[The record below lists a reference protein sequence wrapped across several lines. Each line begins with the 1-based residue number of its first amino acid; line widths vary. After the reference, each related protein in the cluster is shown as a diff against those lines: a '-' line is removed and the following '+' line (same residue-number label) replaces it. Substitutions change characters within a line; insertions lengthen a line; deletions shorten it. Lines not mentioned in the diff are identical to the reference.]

1 MNDFSTTAFLIER
14 LPELGQKTLE
24 HLFLTCFS
32 TFLATVIGLPL
43 GIWIVRNARIRG
55 WVLGAVGVL
64 QTMPS
69 LAMLAFLLPFFG
81 IGVAPALAALTLYA
95 LLPIVRNTYTGIQG
109 VPGDILE
116 AADGLGFT
124 SGQRLRLIELPL
136 ALPVILA
143 GIRTAMVIG
152 VGIAALSAFIGAGGL
167 GDFIVRGLAQTNN
180 PLILLGAIPSAIL
193 ALTLDYGIGI
203 IERLADR
210 KQRSGAGSGPLIV
223 FSTAAA
229 CLIAALTLTYIHMKT
244 DLFRSSKQPVIRIG
258 AKNFSEQFIL
268 GEMMAQ
274 IIEDK
279 TSLDVDRR
287 FNLGGTMIC
296 HEALI
301 HGEIDLYAE
310 YTGTALLSILHEDG
324 AIAPEN
330 VYSFVKNIYREKF
343 DCLWLAPLGFNNTYA
358 ITVRSQDALAKGWRT
373 ISDLAPAAG
382 SLRLGIQAE
391 FYERPDGYPGLKNA
405 YSLDFAEVRE
415 LDPGLVYGAIAQG
428 EVDVISA
435 FATDGRI
442 AAYRLTPLIDDKT
455 FFPPYHCAP
464 LIRGEIAR
472 RHPEVLDALAL
483 LADALDE
490 DAMRRLNY
498 RVDEENRSTV
508 SVAQGF
514 LREQNLLAAP

>member
-24 HLFLTCFS
+24 HLFLTGFS
-32 TFLATVIGLPL
+32 TFLATVVGLPL
-43 GIWIVRNARIRG
+43 GIWIVRNTRVRG
-55 WVLGAVGVL
+55 WVLGAAGVM

-69 LAMLAFLLPFFG
+69 LALLAFLLPFFG
-81 IGVAPALAALTLYA
+81 IGVTPALIALTLYA

-109 VPGDILE
+109 VPDDILE

-124 SGQRLRLIELPL
+124 PGQRLRLIELPL

-193 ALTLDYGIGI
+193 ALTLDYGVGI

-210 KQRSGAGSGPLIV
+210 KQRFGGRLPIIV
-223 FSTAAA
+223 FSSTAA
-229 CLIAALTLTYIHMKT
+229 CLIAVLSLLYINMKT
-244 DLFRSSKQPVIRIG
+244 DLFHTSDQPTIRIG

-268 GEMMAQ
+268 GEMMALL
-274 IIEDK
+274 IEDK
-279 TSLDVDRR
+279 TGLTVDRR

-301 HGEIDLYAE
+301 HGEIDLYPE
-310 YTGTALLSILHEDG
+310 YTGTALLSILHETG
-324 AIAPEN
+324 TVAPEN
-330 VYSFVKNIYREKF
+330 VFNFVEKAYREKF
-343 DCLWLAPLGFNNTYA
+343 DCLWLSPFGFNNTYA
-358 ITVRSQDALAKGWRT
+358 VTVRSQDARAKGWRT
-373 ISDLAPAAG
+373 ISDLAPAAD
-382 SLRLGIQAE
+382 SLRLGVQAE

-405 YSLDFAEVRE
+405 YSLAFAEVRE
-415 LDPGLVYGAIAQG
+415 LDPGLVYSAIAQG

-442 AAYRLTPLIDDKT
+442 AAYNLTPLIDDRN

-483 LADALDE
+483 LADKLDD

-498 RVDEENRSTV
+498 RVDEENQSIAA
-508 SVAQGF
+508 VAQDF
-514 LREQNLLAAP
+514 LRKQNLFSAP